1 MSASSMQQEILAEAA
16 RHNVAKRER
25 DPICEVCGHCHVQ
38 GVKCKICGHV
48 GKYIVPGGPN
58 RPNRGA
64 IPPVPPGPMHNPNR
78 TPPTIEGLTVG
89 SFQKALQS
97 FFDVL
102 PQAEAAGQSLPPELS
117 NLDQLRARAARARAY
132 RVWVHRPHTHLSRHR
147 PLPLGAARHA
157 SRLPPRGRAAV
168 VRARDRVPAGGV
180 RAGEADARSRSVAA
194 CQLES
199 VGVAAGYYDVKCR
212 VRTS

>member
-1 MSASSMQQEILAEAA
+1 MQQEILAEAA

-78 TPPTIEGLTVG
+78 TPPTIEGLTV
-89 SFQKALQS
+89 FQQALQS

-117 NLDQLRARAARARAY
+117 NLDQLSSRAARARAY
-132 RVWVHRPHTHLSRHR
+132 RFIARTRTSVGTATGRSPQVLLDTLPGTTTSRTSGRRTCFAIECRPVY
-147 PLPLGAARHA
+147 GVCAR
-157 SRLPPRGRAAV
+157 S
-168 VRARDRVPAGGV
+168 
-180 RAGEADARSRSVAA
+180 RAGEADARSHSVAA

-199 VGVAAGYYDVKCR
+199 VGVTAPGIDYDM
-212 VRTS
+212 

>member
-117 NLDQLRARAARARAY
+117 NLDQLRVLLDTLPDYHLEDEQPSYVLAIECRPVVCALARLM
-132 RVWVHRPHTHLSRHR
+132 P
-147 PLPLGAARHA
+147 GAAAWQHVNW
-157 SRLPPRGRAAV
+157 RA
-168 VRARDRVPAGGV
+168 
-180 RAGEADARSRSVAA
+180 
-194 CQLES
+194 LES
-199 VGVAAGYYDVKCR
+199 QPGIMM
-212 VRTS
+212 

>member
-1 MSASSMQQEILAEAA
+1 MQQEILAEAA

-38 GVKCKICGHV
+38 GVKCKVCGHV

-89 SFQKALQS
+89 SFQQALQS

-147 PLPLGAARHA
+147 PLPQVLLDTLPDYHLEDEQPSYVLAIECRPVVCALARLMPGATAWQHVNW
-157 SRLPPRGRAAV
+157 RA
-168 VRARDRVPAGGV
+168 
-180 RAGEADARSRSVAA
+180 
-194 CQLES
+194 LES
-199 VGVAAGYYDVKCR
+199 QPGIMM
-212 VRTS
+212 